1 MSTSTTEV
9 QSILSTFQSEPHKY
23 DGRSSEGKFVKRLNS
38 YSHEYTVTTGNV
50 SINETRYNYDT
61 DTEFSVAVPYQ
72 AVHLVRR
79 PSADFDLSSD
89 VIETY
94 LKGKLK
100 YDWKCREGKQAT
112 LVVVNEALV
121 WVRYGTWH
129 WSYVDATV
137 WTLGADG
144 ASLVTTVTLDA
155 PSSTEGDIF
164 KVINKGL
171 GNKLFEVRQEN
182 IVNAQKDEEG
192 DKRQALIAQ
201 AHADFKPSYYFE
213 RMKKNA
219 EKFIAENESV
229 SVNINDLARYDIVRN
244 ADDIAV
250 RVVVH
255 YLCQVFLS
263 YVGKSEWEVS
273 APYSLDTQVGYD
285 RLDTEPPAI
294 IDERVAVAYAIATA
308 SHDAKHNAS
317 FGKAV
322 DAFLELLRRYPR

>member
-9 QSILSTFQSEPHKY
+9 QSILSTFQPEPRKY
-23 DGRSSEGKFVKRLNS
+23 DLRTYDGKFFKRLQS
-38 YSHEYTVTTGNV
+38 YNHEYTVSTGN
-50 SINETRYNYDT
+50 ITRNEERYHGEET
-61 DTEFSVAVPYQ
+61 TIVAVSYE
-72 AVHLVRR
+72 AIHLVRR
-79 PSADFDLSSD
+79 ESAGFTFKAD

-100 YDWKCREGKQAT
+100 YNWENRDSKKAT
-112 LVVVNEALV
+112 LVVVNEV
-121 WVRYGTWH
+121 VTYRRYGTWH
-129 WSYVDATV
+129 WAHVDATV
-137 WTLGADG
+137 WTLETDG
-144 ASLVTTVTLDA
+144 ELQVTTITLDE
-155 PSSTEGDIF
+155 PSSTDNDIY
-164 KVINKGL
+164 KVVSKGL
-171 GNKLFEVRQEN
+171 GNKLFEVTQDN

-192 DKRQALIAQ
+192 DKRKSLIAQ
-201 AHADFKPSYYFE
+201 AHADFKPSYYME
-213 RMKKNA
+213 RMTKNA

-273 APYSLDTQVGYD
+273 APYSLDTHVGYD
-285 RLDTEPPAI
+285 RLDTEPPAM

-308 SHDAKHNAS
+308 SSDAKYNAS

-322 DAFLELLRRYPR
+322 DAFLDLLRRYHR